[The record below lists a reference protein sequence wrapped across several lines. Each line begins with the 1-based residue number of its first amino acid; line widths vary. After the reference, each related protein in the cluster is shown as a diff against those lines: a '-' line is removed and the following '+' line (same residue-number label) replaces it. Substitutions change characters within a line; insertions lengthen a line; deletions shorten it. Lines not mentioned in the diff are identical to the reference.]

1 MTRCCFVP
9 PIIEDNLREAGV
21 TEKPD
26 HAHAAAA
33 RVRRILK
40 PRMIATKWRAAGAG
54 QGFIDSKVI
63 VYDCE
68 NTWQLRK
75 SKMWEG
81 HVPEPEYDESGEPKP
96 EPDIF
101 NGLVRGSDADYA
113 ARFGIGVVRWLK
125 DSLNRRGIDGNG
137 NAVIINVNYGEKY
150 NNAFWDGNELTLGGG
165 DGTIFVSFAK
175 SPDVVAHE
183 IGHGIIQAE
192 SALEYQGESGA
203 LNEHFA
209 DVLGIAIQNTLSPPG
224 WLIGDEIMGWALRG
238 EALRSMIAPGTAYD
252 NRMMG
257 KDPQPGHYNDRYEGE
272 ADHGGVHIN
281 SGIPNR
287 AFALAAERIGIETAA
302 RVWYTALSLL
312 APRSTL
318 RELPGVIDLAAREL
332 IIRRAEAMEGENGE
346 DYAHRSESNSGFLKA
361 GDLQA
366 IRDAFRQVGLMP
378 GGSRPFRSGGMVQLK
393 GHG

>member
-9 PIIEDNLREAGV
+9 PAVEDNLKKAGV
-21 TEKPD
+21 GGLSGPTLTT
-26 HAHAAAA
+26 AA
-33 RVRRILK
+33 RARRMLK
-40 PRMIATKWRAAGAG
+40 PRMIATRWRSEFAGETTE
-54 QGFIDSKVI
+54 SKVK
-63 VYDCE
+63 VYDSE
-68 NTWQLRK
+68 STWQLRRILV
-75 SKMWEG
+75 WEG
-81 HVPEPEYDESGEPKP
+81 RAPKVEYDDNGKRKP

-101 NGLVRGSDADYA
+101 NGLERGSDADCA
-113 ARFGIGVVRWLK
+113 ARFGIGVVRWLW
-125 DSLNRRGIDGNG
+125 DALGRRGING
-137 NAVIINVNYGEKY
+137 RAGPVIINIRYGENY
-150 NNAFWDGNELTLGGG
+150 NNAFWDGDELTLGGG
-165 DGTIFVSFAK
+165 DGQIFVSFAK

-209 DVLGIAIQNTLSPPG
+209 DVLGIAIQNTMSPPG
-224 WLIGDEIMGWALRG
+224 FLIGDEIMGWALRG

-257 KDPQPGHYNDRYEGE
+257 KDPQPGHMADRYVGD

-287 AFALAAERIGIETAA
+287 AFAIAAERIGIETAA
-302 RVWYTALSLL
+302 RVWYTALPLL

-332 IIRRAEAMEGENGE
+332 IMRRADAMNDENGD
-346 DYAHRSESNSGFLKA
+346 DYRQRDEGTDGFLKA

-366 IRDAFRQVGLMP
+366 IRDAFRMVGL
-378 GGSRPFRSGGMVQLK
+378 SA
-393 GHG
+393 

>member
-9 PIIEDNLREAGV
+9 PIIEDNLKAAGIAPPPELSHV
-21 TEKPD
+21 S
-26 HAHAAAA
+26 AAA
-33 RVRRILK
+33 RLRRNMK
-40 PRMIATKWRAAGAG
+40 PRLIATKWRSQFSAVGA
-54 QGFIDSKVI
+54 IEPTVR

-68 NTWQLRK
+68 KTWQLRK
-75 SKMWEG
+75 SQVWSGK
-81 HVPEPEYDESGEPKP
+81 VPEIDEDSDEPP
-96 EPDIF
+96 PDIF
-101 NGLVRGSDADYA
+101 KHLLKGSDARYAAEFGIAIVKWLKGSLHRNGINDRGSD
-113 ARFGIGVVRWLK
+113 
-125 DSLNRRGIDGNG
+125 
-137 NAVIINVNYGEKY
+137 VIINVNFGEGY

-165 DGTIFVSFAK
+165 DGRIFGSFAK

-183 IGHGIIQAE
+183 IGHGIIQEE
-192 SALEYQGESGA
+192 SALEYEGESGA

-257 KDPQPGHYNDRYEGE
+257 KDPQPGHMDNLYEGD

-287 AFALAAERIGIETAA
+287 AFAIAAERIGIETAA
-302 RVWYTALSLL
+302 RVWYTALPLL

-346 DYAHRSESNSGFLKA
+346 DYAHREEADTGFLKA

-393 GHG
+393 GHA

>member
-9 PIIEDNLREAGV
+9 PIVEENLIEAGV
-21 TEKPD
+21 TTKTPEYELAD
-26 HAHAAAA
+26 AA
-33 RVRRILK
+33 RVRRMLK
-40 PRMIATKWRAAGAG
+40 PRMIATKFRSQFIN
-54 QGFIDSKVI
+54 QGRLRSEVI

-68 NTWQLRK
+68 NSWQLRK
-75 SKMWEG
+75 VKVWEG
-81 HVPEPEYDESGEPKP
+81 RLPKTEYDHGGEPKDD
-96 EPDIF
+96 PDIF
-101 NGLVRGSDADYA
+101 NGLERGSDADCA
-113 ARFGIGVVRWLK
+113 ARFGIGIVRWLR
-125 DSLNRRGIDGNG
+125 DSLQRGGIDGKG
-137 NAVIINVNYGEKY
+137 GRVIINIRYGENY
-150 NNAFWDGNELTLGGG
+150 NNAFWDGDELTLGGG
-165 DGTIFVSFAK
+165 DGQIFVSFAK

-224 WLIGDEIMGWALRG
+224 WLIGDEIMGWALQG

-252 NRMMG
+252 NRLMG
-257 KDPQPGHYNDRYEGE
+257 KDPQPGHYDDRYQGA

-287 AFALAAERIGIETAA
+287 AFAIAAERIGIETAA
-302 RVWYTALSLL
+302 RVWYTALPLL

-332 IIRRAEAMEGENGE
+332 IIRRADAMEDEVVDDYCHRDENT
-346 DYAHRSESNSGFLKA
+346 SGFLRA
-361 GDLQA
+361 GGLQA
-366 IRDAFRQVGLMP
+366 IRDAFRMVGLSGP
-378 GGSRPFRSGGMVQLK
+378 AKKAFAIGGVIRP
-393 GHG
+393 